1 MKKILF
7 VITLLLAV
15 TLAAGALAETTVMP
29 VQREKEEGLPFT
41 REQAISKMND
51 MYMEHYGVR
60 EIQGCRMKA
69 GSVVLEDGRTAWIE
83 FLEKWDDAAP
93 GGLYLVLSAEDGE
106 VIEEYWPEDGDVYTW
121 ILLQWREAKGGAVPK
136 LPMEEQALFQW
147 LYGPDDGYFDPSEA
161 AVQPEEA
168 IGIAADRTEE
178 LTGVKY
184 EEASLS
190 FSGRYDENG
199 NMLYYWMVTFYSDG
213 EEAYLVHVDTETG
226 EVINSFDLSEGNG

>member
-1 MKKILF
+1 
-7 VITLLLAV
+7 
-15 TLAAGALAETTVMP
+15 
-29 VQREKEEGLPFT
+29 
-41 REQAISKMND
+41 
-51 MYMEHYGVR
+51 
-60 EIQGCRMKA
+60 
-69 GSVVLEDGRTAWIE
+69 
-83 FLEKWDDAAP
+83 
-93 GGLYLVLSAEDGE
+93 
-106 VIEEYWPEDGDVYTW
+106 
-121 ILLQWREAKGGAVPK
+121 
-136 LPMEEQALFQW
+136 MEEQALFQW

-190 FSGRYDENG
+190 FSGRYDDNG
-199 NMLYYWMVTFYSDG
+199 NMLYYWTVTFYSDG